1 MAIGAIFGGGM
12 SYSDLNR
19 LGPVKRLLLK
29 AMTVLLLATGT
40 GWAGPFE
47 DGVAASERGDFATA
61 LRIFHSLAV
70 QGDAEAQ
77 FNLGV
82 MYFDGKGVPQDYAEA
97 AKWYRLAATQ
107 GNADAQFN
115 LGTMYAKGQGVA
127 QNYVRA
133 HLWFSLSSFSG
144 NANAVSSRQ
153 LAARRMTPQQLE
165 QAQKIARECQQ
176 RKFKDC
182 D

>member
-1 MAIGAIFGGGM
+1 MNNLPPA
-12 SYSDLNR
+12 SDQTYHTTMCS
-19 LGPVKRLLLK
+19 VKRLLLT
-29 AMTVLLLATGT
+29 AMTVLLLGIGT

-47 DGVAASERGDFATA
+47 DGVAASRRGDYATA
-61 LRIFHSLAV
+61 LRIFHSLA
-70 QGDAEAQ
+70 GEGNAEAQ

-97 AKWYRLAATQ
+97 AKWFRLAATQ
-107 GNADAQFN
+107 GNADAQFK
-115 LGTMYAKGQGVA
+115 LGTMYAKGQGVV
-127 QNYVRA
+127 QSHVRA

-144 NANAVSSRQ
+144 NSNAVSGRQ
-153 LAARRMTPQQLE
+153 LAAKRMTAQQLE
-165 QAQKIARECQQ
+165 QARKLARECQQ

>member
-1 MAIGAIFGGGM
+1 
-12 SYSDLNR
+12 
-19 LGPVKRLLLK
+19 VKRLLLT
-29 AMTVLLLATGT
+29 AMTALLLSVSAA
-40 GWAGPFE
+40 WAGPFE
-47 DGVAASERGDFATA
+47 DGVAASERGDYATA
-61 LRIFHSLAV
+61 LRIFHSLAA

-82 MYFDGKGVPQDYAEA
+82 IYFDGKGVPQDYSEA
-97 AKWYRLAATQ
+97 AKWFRLAATQ

-115 LGTMYAKGQGVA
+115 LGTMYAKGQGLV
-127 QNYVRA
+127 QSYVHA

-153 LAARRMTPQQLE
+153 LAAKRMTAQQLE
-165 QAQKIARECQQ
+165 QARKLARECQQ

>member
-1 MAIGAIFGGGM
+1 M
-12 SYSDLNR
+12 SYSDMNR
-19 LGPVKRLLLK
+19 LGPVKRLLLT
-29 AMTVLLLATGT
+29 AMIVLMLGIGAA
-40 GWAGPFE
+40 WAGPLE
-47 DGVAASERGDFATA
+47 DGVAASERGDYTTA
-61 LRIFHSLAV
+61 LNLFHSLAV

-82 MYFDGKGVPQDYAEA
+82 MYYDGKGVPQDYAEA

-115 LGTMYAKGQGVA
+115 LGTMYAKGQGVV
-127 QNYVRA
+127 QSYVRA

-153 LAARRMTPQQLE
+153 LAAKRMTPQQLGE
-165 QAQKIARECQQ
+165 AQKIARECQQ